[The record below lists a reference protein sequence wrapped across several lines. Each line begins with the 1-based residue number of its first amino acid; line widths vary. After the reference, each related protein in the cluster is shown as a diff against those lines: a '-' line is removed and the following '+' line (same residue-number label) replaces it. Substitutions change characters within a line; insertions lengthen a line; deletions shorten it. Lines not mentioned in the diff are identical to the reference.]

1 MKKINNTYDEN
12 DEDNDASITRTVVQA
27 LIEWPFFLFTSGK
40 NSPGIFSFVLLLWLI
55 DKSDKSH

>member
-27 LIEWPFFLFTSGK
+27 LIEWPFFLFTSVKTPRRGS
-40 NSPGIFSFVLLLWLI
+40 SPLFFCYG
-55 DKSDKSH
+55 